1 LEPIIGRAS
10 RFPSIADALDSFGL
24 AAPDEPLTDI
34 VPGPFAFEP
43 RGVASRSEPATNKA
57 A

>member
-1 LEPIIGRAS
+1 VQPILGRAS
-10 RFPSIADALDSFGL
+10 RFPSIADALESLG
-24 AAPDEPLTDI
+24 AAETEESLTDI

-43 RGVASRSEPATNKA
+43 EAVAHRSEPMAGEA